1 MALSQCFDCG
11 GPVSTRAAACPRC
24 GCPVEMRNVQT
35 SFDPIVAEDRP
46 NPVVQQPQ
54 VAEIE
59 LVEPIE
65 PLKGVSPRPSA
76 AQSLTASIQRMDP
89 PAFEVPKV
97 RWRTSN
103 PAAWSR
109 YLARTLDIL
118 LFVQPLSLCLW
129 GLASLML
136 TPERFQEAAANSFLT
151 GPLSGIG
158 LLVLIIPLNAAFIGW
173 SGSSPGKFLFGV
185 KVLDGSYLPIGLKNA
200 LGREVLVYLQGL
212 GMGVPIVSLF
222 TQIAAY
228 KRVTNS
234 GTAAWDESDGYVC
247 LYRNHTWGT
256 RLLWATGLLLILVG
270 LMIAAALRAN

>member
-1 MALSQCFDCG
+1 MALSKCFDCG

-24 GCPVEMRNVQT
+24 GCPVEMRSEQT
-35 SFDPIVAEDRP
+35 NFDPIVAEERSD
-46 NPVVQQPQ
+46 PVVQLPQ
-54 VAEIE
+54 VAAIE
-59 LVEPIE
+59 LVEPME
-65 PLKGVSPRPSA
+65 SFKGVSPKPSA

-89 PAFEVPKV
+89 PALESPKV
-97 RWRTSN
+97 RWRTSR

-118 LFVQPLSLCLW
+118 LFVQPLSLCVW
-129 GLASLML
+129 ELASLIL
-136 TPERFQEAAANSFLT
+136 TPERFQEAAANPFLS

-234 GTAAWDESDGYVC
+234 GTAAWDECDGYVC

-256 RLLWATGLLLILVG
+256 RLLWVAGLLLVLVG
-270 LMIAAALRAN
+270 LLIAAAARAS